1 MDQKYPGFCKMC
13 FLKVTGK
20 GKIKWHV
27 SEKSKSE
34 TVKNLR

>member
-20 GKIKWHV
+20 GKIKWHQRFR
-27 SEKSKSE
+27 EIYIG
-34 TVKNLR
+34 NC